1 MQATNVI
8 KNSRFEGDKATK
20 VQVVKTEQLS
30 IDALYLQPSQQH
42 GPHRLPNRDRAI
54 TVLEG
59 SVVVAIHTQPVEK
72 RIDAK
77 VGDVVLAPKGV
88 WHTILNTSGA
98 NAVVLLAAQ
107 FPVQV
112 EEQG

>member
-1 MQATNVI
+1 MQATNII

-20 VQVVKTEQLS
+20 TQVVKTEQLS
-30 IDALYLQPSQQH
+30 IDALYVKPIQQH

-54 TVLEG
+54 TVIEG
-59 SVVVAIHTQPVEK
+59 SVVVALHTQPVEK
-72 RIDAK
+72 RIEMK
-77 VGDVVLAPKGV
+77 VGDVVLAPQGV
-88 WHTILNTSGA
+88 WHTILNTSGS
-98 NAVVLLAAQ
+98 NAILLLSAQ